1 MGFRVVSTYWWV
13 SQVAPA
19 VKNLPASTGNIRQ
32 GFIPWLRKIP
42 WRRALQPTPVFFP
55 RESLG
60 QRGPVGYSSWGP
72 KELDRTEET

>member
-13 SQVAPA
+13 SRVAPA
-19 VKNLPASTGNIRQ
+19 VKNLPVSTGNIRQ